1 MSLRYPLR
9 SGLSRL
15 VRNCLPVIVIVAGMG
30 VLAGL
35 SGCDDD
41 RPTMPANTDAWHV
54 EDLPLLTIGVGLTAI
69 DFDGNQG
76 HILGGTSQKVGTDYL
91 LLSRDPE
98 RHWVSAELADPPDNA
113 VLLDL
118 AAGALGLAV
127 GGFLD
132 QDIDPCLLYDERS
145 FPAASIARAGVRIAA
160 VDGDDDLMVAGG
172 TGIGGTLW
180 SSREPGIWAIEVTPL
195 DTQQDGG
202 FTDVFVGGG
211 RALACGYDEGADTLQ
226 VALSLDTVAGVWR
239 KVPLGAGVA
248 TRTFRCIAGTAGGAI
263 MVGGLQGGSG
273 QSPRAFLM
281 LRSSAGAWSDI
292 ALPDGDLIG
301 GVNDI
306 LPAADGAWYVAC
318 GGAGGAG
325 LATILRVSG
334 TTATRE
340 MTPFQGK
347 VQQMAVDGDGV
358 VHAVGYRS
366 TAGLGLEQP
375 TLWTRD

>member
-1 MSLRYPLR
+1 MNLGDPLR
-9 SGLSRL
+9 SGIRRL
-15 VRNCLPVIVIVAGMG
+15 VIDCLPLVVAAAGLG
-30 VLAGL
+30 ILAGL
-35 SGCDDD
+35 AGCDDE
-41 RPTMPANTDAWHV
+41 RPSMPARADAWHT
-54 EDLPLLTIGVGLTAI
+54 EDLPLLTVGVGLTSI

-76 HILGGTSQKVGTDYL
+76 HILGGTSLKVGTDYL
-91 LLSRDPE
+91 LLSRDAE
-98 RHWVSAELADPPDNA
+98 RHWVSSELVNAPDNA

-118 AAGALGLAV
+118 AVGAMGPAV

-132 QDIDPCLLYDERS
+132 QDIDPCLLYDGRS
-145 FPAASIARAGVRIAA
+145 YPTASIARPGVRIAS
-160 VDGDDDLMVAGG
+160 VDGDDNLMVAGG
-172 TGIGGTLW
+172 IGIGGTLW

-195 DTQQDGG
+195 DTQHEGG
-202 FTDVFVGGG
+202 FTDVFVGSG

-226 VALSLDTVAGVWR
+226 VVLSLDTAAGVWR

-248 TRTFRCIAGTAGGAI
+248 TRTFRCIAGTASGAI

-281 LRSSAGAWSDI
+281 LRSTTGTWSDI

-306 LPAADGAWYVAC
+306 LPAATGAWYVAC
-318 GGAGGAG
+318 GGSGGAG

-347 VQQMAVDGDGV
+347 VQQMAIDGDGV

-375 TLWTRD
+375 TLWVRD